1 MPSPDHCLSPAAG
14 AHYRTRAGF
23 GLVEVLVALLVVSIG
38 VLGIAGLQL
47 TGMKQSTNSFNRSKA
62 LMLTEDI
69 ATRMRIN
76 HQGVLNGFYA
86 GYDSSTLG
94 SGACSVKPSPYC
106 QASVGQPAQECTSE
120 QLATFD
126 LFSVTCG
133 DWGETA
139 ANAGVK
145 GLLPDG
151 AALVV
156 QCSDTPCTDQSTY
169 TLSVSWS
176 EQKTASSED
185 PPETRSVQMRLR
197 P

>member
-1 MPSPDHCLSPAAG
+1 MMQRSIAVCSG
-14 AHYRTRAGF
+14 RERYTGF
-23 GLVEVLVALLVVSIG
+23 GLVEVLVALLVVSMG
-38 VLGIAGLQL
+38 VLGIAGMQL
-47 TGMKQSTNSFNRSKA
+47 TGMKQSTNSLNRSKA

-76 HQGVLNGFYA
+76 RQGVLDGFYA

-94 SGACSVKPSPYC
+94 DGACSVKPSPYC
-106 QASVGQPAQECTSE
+106 QATAGQDAQSCTSE

-133 DWGETA
+133 DWGEA
-139 ANAGVK
+139 EANAGVR

-151 AALVV
+151 AALAV
-156 QCSDTPCTDQSTY
+156 QCSDSPCTDTSTY

-176 EQKTASSED
+176 EQRTASSDD
-185 PPETRSVQMRLR
+185 PPEIRSVQMRLR